1 MTAKENADFLMSYAQ
16 AHGITDKKEL
26 ANFMGQMTVES
37 GNFKSMDEN
46 LNYSGDRLHAVFP
59 GRNGMNTVADA
70 NKVAAGGPEAIANK
84 IYGGDWGEDNLG
96 NTQPGDGW
104 KFHGRGFVQ
113 LTGRDNYDKAANGLG
128 MDLVHHPELAADRD
142 NAAKIAVYYWQSRVI
157 PKGHETDVD
166 NACHDINGGHKGL
179 PERRTAAKAWEEAL
193 EKGYKPGGPE
203 PLPTGAGVGHAASE
217 SLRHAQQMLNQ
228 QGYHTTDGKPL
239 GEDGRMGPQT
249 KQAIEAFQRD
259 HGLKADGIVGK
270 NTLHE
275 LEKAQAPRA
284 PHAPNTTP
292 TQDQRA
298 HEQHAHTQ
306 PGVQPLPYP
315 HTQANPATQGAPRL
329 DDPTH
334 PGNPL
339 YKEALAS
346 VQRLDAAQGRTTDQ
360 VSRQFAGAVATEAYA
375 RGLTHVD
382 HIVLS
387 DNGAKA
393 YAVQGELNSPFK
405 QLAEVNT
412 QQAVSTPLEQSS
424 QQWQHAQTQQQANT
438 HAQTQAQAQA
448 QPTPQQAQEQ
458 QPSMQR

>member
-1 MTAKENADFLMSYAQ
+1 MSAKDNADFLMRYAQ
-16 AHGITDKKEL
+16 ANGITDKKEL

-37 GNFKSMDEN
+37 GGFTSMNEQ
-46 LNYSGDRLHAVFP
+46 LGYSGKRLFEVFE
-59 GRNGMNTVADA
+59 GRNGMNTRADA
-70 NKVAAGGPEAIANK
+70 DRIAAGGPESIANT
-84 IYGGDWGEDNLG
+84 IYGGAYGRSHLN

-104 KFHGRGFVQ
+104 AFHGRGFVQ
-113 LTGRDNYDKAANGLG
+113 VTGRKNYTDAANGLG
-128 MDLVHHPELAADRD
+128 IDFVNHPELAADRE
-142 NAAKIAVYYWQSRVI
+142 NAAKIAVFYWKTRVV
-157 PKGHETDVD
+157 KEGDQTDVD
-166 NACHDINGGHKGL
+166 KACTDINGGTHGL
-179 PERRTAAKAWEEAL
+179 PERRAAAKAWEEAL
-193 EKGYKPGGPE
+193 DKGYKPGGPE
-203 PLPTGAGVGHAASE
+203 PLPTGAGVGHAPSE

-275 LEKAQAPRA
+275 LEKAQAP
-284 PHAPNTTP
+284 HAPNPAP
-292 TQDQRA
+292 THDQRA

-329 DDPTH
+329 DDPAH

-346 VQRLDAAQGRTTDQ
+346 VERLDAAQGRTTDQ

-438 HAQTQAQAQA
+438 HTQTQAQAQA
-448 QPTPQQAQEQ
+448 QPTPQQAQEP